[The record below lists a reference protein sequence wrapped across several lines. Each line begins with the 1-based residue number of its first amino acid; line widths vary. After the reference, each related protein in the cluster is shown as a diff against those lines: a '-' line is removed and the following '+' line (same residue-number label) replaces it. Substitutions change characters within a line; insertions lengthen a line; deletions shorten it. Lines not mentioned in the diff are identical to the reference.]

1 MWGHKLVIR
10 WTKRDYVEFSLFTW
24 VLIFSILAAT
34 SIVQNRA
41 DELPLMAVLSLIMI
55 PIELLVISIFQKYS
69 AHIDEIRDLPSLL
82 QEDFENERLLR
93 SGKILVFFYAEW
105 CPFCRGAFHYLN
117 SLDPVS
123 YKVFK
128 VDLSDEE
135 NPIWNFLKI
144 RRIPTLIAF
153 DSGKEIWRKE
163 ATYMIGLRKA
173 DFKEAESTLKA
184 KVSE

>member
-1 MWGHKLVIR
+1 MWWHKLVIH
-10 WTKRDYVEFSLFTW
+10 WTKRDYVEFCLFTW

-34 SIVQNRA
+34 SVVQNRVG
-41 DELPLMAVLSLIMI
+41 ELPLMVVLSFIMI
-55 PIELLVISIFQKYS
+55 PIELLVILIFQKYS
-69 AHIDEIRDLPSLL
+69 AHTEEIRDLPTLL

-105 CPFCRGAFHYLN
+105 CPFCRGAFRNLN
-117 SLDPVS
+117 SLHPVS

-135 NPIWNFLKI
+135 NPIWNFLNI
-144 RRIPTLIAF
+144 SRIPTLIAF

-173 DFKEAESTLKA
+173 DFKEAESTMKA

>member
-1 MWGHKLVIR
+1 MWWHKLVIH
-10 WTKRDYVEFSLFTW
+10 WTRRDYVEFSLFTW
-24 VLIFSILAAT
+24 VVIFCILAAN

-41 DELPLMAVLSLIMI
+41 GELPLIAVLSLIMI
-55 PIELLVISIFQKYS
+55 PIELSVVFIFQKYS
-69 AHIDEIRDLPSLL
+69 AHIDEIHDLPSLV
-82 QEDFENERLLR
+82 QEDFENERLLI

-105 CPFCRGAFHYLN
+105 CPFCRGAFHYVN
-117 SLDPVS
+117 SLNPVS

-128 VDLSDEE
+128 VDLSEEE

-173 DFKEAESTLKA
+173 DFKEAEI
-184 KVSE
+184 

>member
-41 DELPLMAVLSLIMI
+41 GELPLMAVLSLIMI
-55 PIELLVISIFQKYS
+55 PIELLVVFIFQKYS

-105 CPFCRGAFHYLN
+105 CPFCRGAFHYLK
-117 SLDPVS
+117 SLEPVS
-123 YKVFK
+123 FKVFK

-144 RRIPTLIAF
+144 MRIPTLIAF
-153 DSGKEIWRKE
+153 DGGKEIWRKE
-163 ATYMIGLRKA
+163 ATYIIGLRKA
-173 DFKEAESTLKA
+173 DFEEAESALKA
-184 KVSE
+184 KASE